1 LVSPNFGRIQR
12 ARAKCSLFT
21 FRQGPLENPASK
33 KFTST
38 RRQVTKAEL
47 GRGCWDQ
54 TGDRTDEPYFPL
66 SDGA

>member
-1 LVSPNFGRIQR
+1 M
-12 ARAKCSLFT
+12 FT
-21 FRQGPLENPASK
+21 FRQVPLENLASK

-47 GRGCWDQ
+47 ERGCWDQ